1 MGGRHLFYPVSDWCA
16 LRVDQV
22 SKATVERIGPTNM
35 HTSSRWVVRFY
46 EEIDREA
53 HPIATSMSHKTETE
67 AIEQLKEFIRLTNQ
81 GLL

>member
-1 MGGRHLFYPVSDWCA
+1 
-16 LRVDQV
+16 
-22 SKATVERIGPTNM
+22 M